1 MSEIKIKCPTCGKVL
16 RLQDAPNIN
25 AASFTCP
32 VCKEKHVVG
41 KCQRYVE
48 QPKPA
53 ASSGDETQ
61 YGGGSAQQQGGDETR
76 IGSQPQYGSGDETR
90 IGSAL
95 RPAVGVLV
103 DNMGRTYQLRSG
115 INTIGRKASSSAAS
129 VQIATEDRTMSRSH
143 AIIEVSN
150 AGGKQIHILRNGANK
165 NPSYL
170 NGSLIGQQDQLIL
183 NNGDRIK
190 MGNTELTFK
199 I

>member
-16 RLQDAPNIN
+16 RLQDMPDIN

-32 VCKEKHVVG
+32 VCKEKHIVG

-48 QPKPA
+48 QPKPI
-53 ASSGDETQ
+53 ASQGDETR
-61 YGGGSAQQQGGDETR
+61 YGSSPAQQSGGDETR
-76 IGSQPQYGSGDETR
+76 IDSQQRQGGGDETR
-90 IGSAL
+90 INSESQL
-95 RPAVGVLV
+95 SLGVIV
-103 DNMGRTYQLRSG
+103 DCMGRTYHLCSG
-115 INTIGRKASSSAAS
+115 INIIGRKAGSSAAS
-129 VQIATEDRTMSRSH
+129 VQIATDDRIMSRSH
-143 AIIEVSN
+143 AIIEVYN
-150 AGGKQIHILRNGANK
+150 AGGKTIHILRNGSNK

-170 NGSLIGQQDQLIL
+170 NGSLIGQNDQLIL

>member
-25 AASFTCP
+25 AATFTCP

-41 KCQRYVE
+41 QCQRIE

-53 ASSGDETQ
+53 SPGGEETQ
-61 YGGGSAQQQGGDETR
+61 YRQMPPSQRGNEETQYVSKPSSQYGGEATRLGSAPSVN
-76 IGSQPQYGSGDETR
+76 IGSLADS
-90 IGSAL
+90 
-95 RPAVGVLV
+95 
-103 DNMGRTYQLRSG
+103 MGRTYQLCVG
-115 INTIGRKASSSAAS
+115 INTIGRKAETSTAS
-129 VQIATEDRTMSRSH
+129 VPIVTADRTMSRSH

-150 AGGKQIHILRNGANK
+150 AGGKIVHILRNGANK

-170 NGSLIGQQDQLIL
+170 NGAVIGAQDQLVL
-183 NNGDRIK
+183 NNGDRIR

-199 I
+199 K